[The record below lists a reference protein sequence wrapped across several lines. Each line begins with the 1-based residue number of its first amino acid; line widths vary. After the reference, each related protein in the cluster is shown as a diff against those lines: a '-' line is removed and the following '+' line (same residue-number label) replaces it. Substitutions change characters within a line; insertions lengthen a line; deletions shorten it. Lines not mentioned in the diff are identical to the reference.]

1 MPNQTHLPCPF
12 KECGST
18 DAFSWNP
25 EKACGKCFSC
35 SSAYPGKG
43 TTFDWVQEKYPITPR
58 TNYHHKGPQMNNP
71 PQQTTHQEYLTE
83 VFRGSRGISDETM
96 KFYNVP
102 TLVDSNGL
110 AIRQVYTYPS
120 GGKKIRTLPKS
131 FRAENGL
138 RGDELFGMDR
148 FNAGSSKSVVVTE
161 GELDALSAFQML
173 GARTPCVSLPSA
185 SPNQKL
191 FERCKDWLDSFERIY
206 LSFDSDMKSEPIA
219 QKLANLFPNRVYSIP
234 HDKYKDAN
242 EFLQAGAK
250 ESYVNAYKGAR
261 KYTPENVFN
270 SPEQFLSILHDDD
283 DSTYTSTGIQA
294 LDDVILGLMRGH
306 FTVFSAPE
314 GVGKTEFMRY
324 LEFGMLTRHTDIPIA
339 ICHMEEVKKR
349 SLLGLASYELG
360 KNVTRKDLI
369 KDQEEVDQAV
379 IRLASGERLYQFT
392 IGVDEDPMEIL
403 NQIRFLSE
411 ACGVHYV
418 FFEPIQDLAYSRQSD
433 ETAEQ
438 FLSQLATK
446 LSRLAAEL
454 NVGIVTIAHENDDG
468 AIRDCRMIG
477 KRASVVI
484 KLERDKM
491 AKDPE
496 VRNTTKLLVVK
507 NRPTGMTGYAGQMF
521 FDGET
526 FLLSEKFVG
535 E

>member
-1 MPNQTHLPCPF
+1 MPNKTHLPCPF
-12 KECGST
+12 KDCGST

-25 EKACGKCFSC
+25 DKACGKCFSC
-35 SSAYPGKG
+35 SASYPGKG
-43 TTFDWVQEKYPITPR
+43 ALFEWASPTYPTPLR
-58 TNYHHKGPQMNNP
+58 TDYYYKGQTMHTLV
-71 PQQTTHQEYLTE
+71 QQTTPQEYLTE
-83 VFRGSRGISDETM
+83 VYRGTRGITDETM
-96 KFYNVP
+96 KFYNVV
-102 TLVDSNGL
+102 TMVDSNGTS
-110 AIRQVYTYPS
+110 IRQVYSYPS

-138 RGDELFGMDR
+138 RSDELFGMDR
-148 FNAGSSKSVVVTE
+148 FNAGSAKAVVITE

-185 SPNQKL
+185 TPNQKL
-191 FERCKDWLDSFERIY
+191 FEKCKDWLNSFEKIY
-206 LSFDSDMKSEPIA
+206 LSFDSDMKSEPVA
-219 QKLANLFPNRVYSIP
+219 QKLANLFPNRVYAIP

-250 ESYVNAYKGAR
+250 ESYVNAFKGAR

-283 DSTYTSTGIQA
+283 DSTYVSTGIQA

-314 GVGKTEFMRY
+314 GVGKTELMRY
-324 LEFGMLTRHTDIPIA
+324 LEFAMLSRHSGVPIA

-369 KDQEEVDQAV
+369 KNQEEVDQAV
-379 IRLASGERLYQFT
+379 IRLSSGERLYQFT

-403 NQIRFLSE
+403 NQIRFLSQ

-454 NVGIVTIAHENDDG
+454 NVGIITIAHENDDG

-491 AKDPE
+491 AKDQD

-507 NRPTGMTGYAGQMF
+507 NRPTGTTGYAGQMF

-526 FLLSEKFVG
+526 FTLSEKFGG